1 MWRHQ
6 IGWKLVKMMMDQRP
20 PSPLHPPGPLPRK
33 PADISSVEE
42 NKQKTNYQQLRLI
55 NISVSGVLPRQNRS
69 KETQIVPAVFLA
81 QIWLIR
87 KPSQE
92 DSPAILGR
100 LTTDQKWMAQIIKQW
115 KYFRIL
121 GIIFFQVEN

>member
-1 MWRHQ
+1 ME
-6 IGWKLVKMMMDQRP
+6 ISENDDGP
-20 PSPLHPPGPLPRK
+20 PPPPLTTDPLPRK

-81 QIWLIR
+81 QI
-87 KPSQE
+87 
-92 DSPAILGR
+92 
-100 LTTDQKWMAQIIKQW
+100 
-115 KYFRIL
+115 
-121 GIIFFQVEN
+121 